1 MKNNSLKPFIKF
13 MAIVLGGLFLI
24 MFIYEVNS
32 EQKRSC
38 AAPGCKDQPIYGSDY
53 CYQHRVNDENYEVE
67 SDSQES
73 KTTALDEATT
83 DSNTKQIIIIQITV
97 MIIVHQTIAT
107 VIQVVTQTVVHQM
120 AHIVTAHQVKV
131 ILQEVHQRR
140 STATH
145 TSLMTMD
152 MKMFIWMMI
161 MTMTDIIVIQ
171 IMQME

>member
-1 MKNNSLKPFIKF
+1 
-13 MAIVLGGLFLI
+13 
-24 MFIYEVNS
+24 
-32 EQKRSC
+32 
-38 AAPGCKDQPIYGSDY
+38 
-53 CYQHRVNDENYEVE
+53 
-67 SDSQES
+67 
-73 KTTALDEATT
+73 
-83 DSNTKQIIIIQITV
+83 